1 MIFIGA
7 ILSIISSILS
17 KNSENGSASVN
28 QYGVTNNQLSSS
40 DSIGNLLK
48 RASNPR
54 RDNETI
60 FRS

>member
-17 KNSENGSASVN
+17 KNFENGSASAK
-28 QYGVTNNQLSSS
+28 QYGVTNNQLTSS

>member
-17 KNSENGSASVN
+17 KNSENGSASAN
-28 QYGVTNNQLSSS
+28 QYGITSNQLMSS

>member
-17 KNSENGSASVN
+17 KNSENGSASAN
-28 QYGVTNNQLSSS
+28 HYGITSNQLMSS

>member
-17 KNSENGSASVN
+17 KNSENGSASSN
-28 QYGVTNNQLSSS
+28 QYGITSNQLMSS